1 MALTTDDF
9 VRPAGRLTAAW
20 YRDDLAGL
28 LTAYLAEAATLT
40 EDEDA
45 QEAWVYYRA
54 YATLVDDLTMRP
66 MREAADDVSIAR
78 TQAQLDHWR
87 RLRDQAKADY
97 HRITE
102 TEDEGRTFALKF

>member
-1 MALTTDDF
+1 MALTTSTF
-9 VRPAGRLTAAW
+9 VRPAGRLSAAW
-20 YRDDLAGL
+20 FVDTLDDL
-28 LTAYLAEAATLT
+28 LTAYLTEADSLT
-40 EDEDA
+40 TDEDA

-54 YATLVDDLTMRP
+54 YATLVDDLTARP
-66 MREAADDVSIAR
+66 MREAVDDVSIAR